1 MGTNAGR
8 VQGAGSGRRVPVNV
22 DLAELDN
29 LIAETSP
36 RIIAADG
43 FTQRDIRE
51 RHGWNE
57 KRARLWIEARIADGT
72 VKEIGIRPGHGGPKV
87 YGLVDVKK
95 PMVIGGAAR
104 SGE

>member
-1 MGTNAGR
+1 M
-8 VQGAGSGRRVPVNV
+8 NV

-36 RIIAADG
+36 RIVTSSG

-51 RHGWNE
+51 RQGWNE

-72 VKEIGIRPGHGGPKV
+72 VRQIGIRPGHGGPKV
-87 YGLVDVKK
+87 YELAKSLQDAPGD
-95 PMVIGGAAR
+95 AN
-104 SGE
+104 